1 MLNGVRILVGGMV
14 AAACCFGTWTGALAE
29 DVLIV
34 TRPIFSESLAEWIAY
49 RESQGWTVHTLL
61 AKPTSPGKP
70 YVAPDQV
77 RKQIRSLAAAYP
89 ISALLI
95 VGDGA
100 PESNDDAA
108 SRAVLPAPRVDA
120 AVIQR
125 FGPENH
131 IASDAWY
138 GDLNDDGVPELA
150 VGRIPAKRPS
160 DMIEATKK
168 IIRYETQTRA
178 GLWQSDVRLIA
189 GVGGFSP
196 ILDTVIQRSVRS
208 ILADLLPGAMRL
220 TLTQAD
226 WKSPYC
232 PDPMLFRYLTLDQIN
247 AGPLFWI
254 YMGHGSPEELDR
266 LQTPNGL
273 YRIMERSDAEQIDI
287 RDSAPILLFFACYAG
302 AYDAR
307 EPAIAEALFRQPN
320 GPVAVLAS
328 SRTAMPYAM
337 GVFGS
342 ELLSETFYGPT
353 ATLGAAVLNA
363 KRRMAAEL
371 ADESQQTEPNE
382 QTESAVQAKSAETTE
397 QAAAVLPAI
406 PASVEPAALS
416 PSEETRL
423 DVRRRLDAA
432 ARLFDPAA
440 DALAD
445 ERRDHIHLF
454 NLFGDP
460 LLRVRLPEWFEID
473 APPTARAS
481 ESVTVTGESV
491 GADGPVRVE
500 LALPLTRQAVRIE
513 PRREFS
519 LTDADRVEYQKTYE
533 AANQR
538 VLATA
543 DGVVQDGRFS
553 VELPVPAP
561 LVGRYVLRATLVGE
575 KTLRL
580 ASRPIRVQK
589 AEIPPAL

>member
-1 MLNGVRILVGGMV
+1 MI
-14 AAACCFGTWTGALAE
+14 AAACCFGTWASASAE

-61 AKPTSPGKP
+61 TQPSAPERPF
-70 YVAPDQV
+70 VAPEQV

-108 SRAVLPAPRVDA
+108 YRAVLPAPRIDA
-120 AVIQR
+120 AVIER

-138 GDLNDDGVPELA
+138 GDLDDDGVPDLA
-150 VGRIPAKRPS
+150 VGRIPARCPS

-168 IIRYETQTRA
+168 IIRYETETQA
-178 GLWQSDVRLIA
+178 GEWQSQIRLIA

-196 ILDTVIQRSVRS
+196 IVDTVIQRSVRS
-208 ILADLLPGAMRL
+208 MLADLLPAAMRL

-226 WKSPYC
+226 WKSLYC
-232 PDPMLFRYLTLDQIN
+232 PDPKLFRFLTLDQIN

-254 YMGHGSPEELDR
+254 YMGHGSCEELDR
-266 LQTPNGL
+266 LQTPTGL
-273 YRIMERSDAEQIDI
+273 YRIMERGDAERIDV

-307 EPAIAEALFRQPN
+307 EPAIAEALFRRPN

-337 GVFGS
+337 AVFGS

-353 ATLGAAVLNA
+353 ATLGAAVLGA
-363 KRRMAAEL
+363 KRRMAIEG
-371 ADESQQTEPNE
+371 ADEYQQNDPPKTAEQTEPVPA
-382 QTESAVQAKSAETTE
+382 T
-397 QAAAVLPAI
+397 LLAI
-406 PASVEPAALS
+406 PPSVEPAALNA
-416 PSEETRL
+416 SEEKRL
-423 DVRRRLDAA
+423 DVRRRLDAM

-440 DALAD
+440 DSLFD

-473 APPTARAS
+473 APPTVRAS
-481 ESVTVTGESV
+481 ESFTVTAESV
-491 GADGPVRVE
+491 GADGTVRVE
-500 LALPLTRQAVRIE
+500 LALPLTRQALRIE
-513 PRREFS
+513 PRQKFS
-519 LTDADRVEYQKTYE
+519 LTDEDRVQYQKTYE
-533 AANQR
+533 AANQP

-543 DGVVQDGRFS
+543 EGVVKDGRFS
-553 VELPVPAP
+553 VELPVPES
-561 LVGRYVLRATLVGE
+561 LVGRYVVRAVLTGE

-589 AEIPPAL
+589 AEIPPETDEKSK